1 MEELLQKS
9 ISNVQNAFTGPKN
22 TQELIAQVQEVMPM
36 NPLHYEI
43 LCVKGQTSAFSA
55 KIDVRLKSE
64 EHINAFINGY
74 GSRNNETLR
83 ISKTKRIS
91 TVQNPF
97 QLVKYFRCHHNTR
110 YEATSFASDILTVNP
125 SKRFKNTSCPFSLII
140 RLRKNP
146 EETEMSSVI
155 DLEWNHNHSVKSLQ
169 SLTFKDIPDSIVH
182 QIKDMFSRGLLP
194 GAAHKELMHQLR
206 SECKNDLEYHQRLAD
221 RSEIPRRKD
230 FNDIYSDFK
239 KELYGTGSL
248 STMFSTLQQRIEV
261 LKEKDEGYT
270 IEFQPFDEETNQPFV
285 MVVIT
290 PLMKRVHQMVS
301 LCGKILKFVYLF

>member
-1 MEELLQKS
+1 MEELLQTS

-22 TQELIAQVQEVMPM
+22 TQELIAQVQKVMPM
-36 NPLHYEI
+36 NPLHYEK

-64 EHINAFINGY
+64 EHINAFSNGY
-74 GSRNNETLR
+74 GSRNNEALR
-83 ISKTKRIS
+83 ISKTTRIS

-97 QLVKYFRCHHNTR
+97 HLVKYFRCHHNTR

-125 SKRFKNTSCPFSLII
+125 RKRFKNTSCPFSLII

-155 DLEWNHNHSVKSLQ
+155 ELEWNHNHSVKSLQ
-169 SLTFKDIPDSIVH
+169 SLTVKDIPDSLVH
-182 QIKDMFSRGLLP
+182 QIKDMFSGGLLP

-230 FNDIYSDFK
+230 VNDIYSDFK

-248 STMFSTLQQRIEV
+248 STMFSTLQ
-261 LKEKDEGYT
+261 
-270 IEFQPFDEETNQPFV
+270 
-285 MVVIT
+285 
-290 PLMKRVHQMVS
+290 
-301 LCGKILKFVYLF
+301 